1 MKHEVTIISDDIRVE
16 VGNKVSL
23 AGIYDE
29 AIVFK
34 NLPAR
39 LLKLAFYQRW
49 LDFPNPEKV
58 FIVVRGS
65 ALNDQEL
72 RFEAKPPPDR
82 LMHPAPARITLVFG
96 PLDFL
101 QEGVMEFRTFLDD
114 QKEPIY
120 SHHIAIRTDPH
131 MKFE

>member
-1 MKHEVTIISDDIRVE
+1 MKHEVTIISDDIRME

-23 AGIYDE
+23 AGIYDQ

-34 NLPAR
+34 SLPAR

-49 LDFPNPEKV
+49 LDFSNPERV

-72 RFEAKPPPDR
+72 RFEVKPLSGR
-82 LMHPAPARITLVFG
+82 SAHPAPARIILAFG
-96 PLDFL
+96 PFDFL
-101 QEGVMEFRTFLDD
+101 REGTLEFKTFLDD
-114 QKEPIY
+114 HKEPIY
-120 SHHIAIRTDPH
+120 SHQIAIRTDPH